1 MSKMIVELGLY
12 SLVFDTPDAVKF
24 VDLLSH
30 AECYREKWR
39 DKESGGTSYHIYPMD
54 RETSR
59 VALKF
64 ITDDE
69 YKVMKLA
76 GKPEE

>member
-1 MSKMIVELGLY
+1 MSKMVVDIGLY
-12 SLVFDTPDAVKF
+12 SLVLDTQDAVKF
-24 VDLLSH
+24 VDLISK
-30 AECYREKWR
+30 AECYRERWR
-39 DKESGGTSYHIYPMD
+39 SKEDGGTSYHIYPMD

-69 YKVMKLA
+69 YKVMKMA